1 MEETGTTI
9 HTGLVRRNNFL
20 RENPIGWRFV
30 ATDAEPVPKPHRHKA
45 RAMTEQ
51 EPERSLAACKLNW

>member
-20 RENPIGWRFV
+20 RENPIRWRFV
-30 ATDAEPVPKPHRHKA
+30 AADLESTLKPSSPQGQRNDRA
-45 RAMTEQ
+45 RTGA
-51 EPERSLAACKLNW
+51 

>member
-20 RENPIGWRFV
+20 RENPIWWRFV
-30 ATDAEPVPKPHRHKA
+30 AVRLELALNASSPQGSSNDRA
-45 RAMTEQ
+45 RTGA
-51 EPERSLAACKLNW
+51 

>member
-30 ATDAEPVPKPHRHKA
+30 AKEAEPVPKRLLPQGLRNDRA
-45 RAMTEQ
+45 RTGA
-51 EPERSLAACKLNW
+51 

>member
-20 RENPIGWRFV
+20 RENPMKCRFV
-30 ATDAEPVPKPHRHKA
+30 ALRPQLALKSPSAQRA
-45 RAMTEQ
+45 RNDRA
-51 EPERSLAACKLNW
+51 RIGA